1 MNGIGFLFP
10 WALLMLLM
18 MPLLAWL
25 YWRGINEPKSQAA
38 VYHPDLALL
47 RQAARRGRRWPQ
59 HLAAVFYGL
68 AITLALVAIA
78 RPTAPLPVLDNK
90 TTVMLALDVSRSMD
104 ADDIPPT
111 RLVAAQAAAKTFV
124 KQLPKDMKAGLVSF
138 AGEANLEVAATTDHQ
153 SIIDAIDNLQLDLG
167 TAIGAGLEEAVNALP
182 GRSVFNAPKDPKAVA
197 NLPPASIVLLS
208 DGRNNRPQ
216 IDPLEAAERA
226 KQLGVKVYTVGLG
239 TENGYL
245 PSRENGIGGFV
256 VGFDAETLKAI
267 ARITGG
273 EYFEAKS
280 AGQLDN
286 VYRNL
291 GRSIGWTFKPD
302 EVTGL
307 LAALAGVLAL
317 LAIFW
322 SQWQRKVI

>member
-1 MNGIGFLFP
+1 MNNIGFLFP
-10 WALLMLLM
+10 WALLLLLM
-18 MPLLAWL
+18 LPLLVWL

-47 RQAARRGRRWPQ
+47 REAARRGRVWSQ
-59 HLAAVFYGL
+59 HLPALVYGL
-68 AITLALVAIA
+68 AVTLALVAIA

-111 RLVAAQAAAKTFV
+111 RLVAAQSAAKIFI
-124 KQLPKDMKAGLVSF
+124 KQLPGDMKVGLVSF
-138 AGEANLEVAATTDHQ
+138 AGEANLEVAPTNDHQ
-153 SIIDAIDNLQLDLG
+153 QVLEAIENLQLDLG

-182 GRSVFNAPKDPKAVA
+182 GRGLFEAPKDPKAIA

-239 TENGYL
+239 TDNGYL

-280 AGQLDN
+280 AGQLDS

-291 GRSIGWTFKPD
+291 SRSIGWSFKPD
-302 EVTGL
+302 EVTGIM
-307 LAALAGVLAL
+307 AALAAVVAL